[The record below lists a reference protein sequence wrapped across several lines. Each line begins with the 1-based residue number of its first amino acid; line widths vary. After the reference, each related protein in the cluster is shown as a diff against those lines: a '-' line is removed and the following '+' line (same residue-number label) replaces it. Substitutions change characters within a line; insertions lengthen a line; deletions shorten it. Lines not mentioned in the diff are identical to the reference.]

1 MKRKTFLF
9 IAVLLVAVFAASLCA
24 CEKADI
30 SKDPIPDGG
39 GEEQTVKVSFYVD
52 GSLYGISL
60 CSGNTLAMPEEP
72 VKDGYSFVGWFYD
85 EELIYPFVLEDF
97 LNSDDK
103 TDVSL
108 YAAWNKTEDPSEGGD
123 GNDPDGETGG
133 EDPDEGGETG
143 DGDGEPEDPE
153 VKTYKVTFVMDGETL
168 SVQQVQEGGSA
179 KLPLD
184 AFYVDGNELYALEVD
199 GNYINVVKD
208 ETVNL
213 SWQAADD
220 EHKGMF
226 ALEYTTLLI
235 SGGKLYLDVISQDY
249 PLDYFVMP
257 SAWGNYAI
265 SGVKAGAF
273 TRVPHIKTV
282 TLGKYCQEIEW
293 EAFETLPLLESVS
306 FADGNEYFSSSGLA
320 VTDVRGKELIVCLG
334 SDEGEL
340 ELPVGIEEVSSGALA
355 GKNYTSVRVPE
366 GVVRIGEGAFS
377 GCAFM
382 TEIYLP
388 ESLEEIGAG
397 ALENCVS
404 LEEINVPTGVRRIGN
419 GAFRGC
425 TAASVV
431 NYNAVNAEA
440 PIEGNSIFEGTGG
453 EQGFV
458 MNIGSA
464 VESIPARLADA
475 RGAGAPLL
483 KGLNFGEE
491 SSLLTIGA
499 HAFAA
504 AAIESIVIPD
514 SVRTITK
521 GAFEDCKELRE
532 IIYRAESAVSQG
544 ILSSAFEGAGKD
556 AVFTVGKE
564 VQAVPD
570 YLLYSLTGNIGI
582 TSLVFEQGGVC
593 DSIGTLAFA
602 GLALQGEI
610 NLPATVT
617 VIGDGAFS
625 QCAALVAIN
634 AEQDGAFVSE
644 DGVLYTSDK
653 STLVAYPAGKADKT
667 YTAAEGADISPYAFA
682 GAKYLESVKI
692 SAVRVGI
699 LAFYN
704 CVALEEADFG
714 ERLEDI
720 DTGAFSY
727 CGALLKADLPSSLL
741 MIGENAFIHCDSLTE
756 VYLKEGL
763 AEIGSYAFA
772 YCGMLGEVEIPA
784 SVVSMGSGI
793 FDK

>member
-1 MKRKTFLF
+1 MKRRTFLL

-168 SVQQVQEGGSA
+168 SVQQVEEGGSA

-199 GNYINVVKD
+199 GNYVNVVKD

-220 EHKGMF
+220 EQKGMF
-226 ALEYTTLLI
+226 ALGYTTLLI

-265 SGVKAGAF
+265 SGVKAGVF

-293 EAFETLPLLESVS
+293 EAFEALPLLESVS

-320 VTDVRGKELIVCLG
+320 VTDVSGKELIVCLG
-334 SDEGEL
+334 ADKGEL
-340 ELPVGIEEVSSGALA
+340 ALPVGIEEVSSGALA

-404 LEEINVPTGVRRIGN
+404 LEEINVPTGVRLIGN

-483 KGLNFGEE
+483 KGLNFADE

-504 AAIESIVIPD
+504 TEIESVVIPD

-564 VQAVPD
+564 VQIVPD

-582 TSLVFEQGGVC
+582 TSLVFEQDGVC
-593 DSIGTLAFA
+593 ESIGSLAFA

-625 QCAALVAIN
+625 QCATLVAIN
-634 AEQDGAFVSE
+634 AEQGGVYVSE
-644 DGVLYTSDK
+644 DGVLYTSHK
-653 STLVAYPAGKADKT
+653 STLVAYPAGKADKA

-692 SAVRVGI
+692 SATRVGV

-741 MIGENAFIHCDSLTE
+741 RIRENAFIHCDSLTE
-756 VYLKEGL
+756 VYLKEGI
-763 AEIGSYAFA
+763 AEIGGYAFA
-772 YCGMLGEVEIPA
+772 YCGMLGEVEIPT
-784 SVVSMGSGI
+784 SVVSMGNGV

>member
-1 MKRKTFLF
+1 MKRKTFLL

-30 SKDPIPDGG
+30 PQDPIPDGG

-168 SVQQVQEGGSA
+168 SVQQVEEGGSA

-208 ETVNL
+208 ETINL

-226 ALEYTTLLI
+226 ALGYTTLLI

-265 SGVKAGAF
+265 SGVKASAF
-273 TRVPHIKTV
+273 ARVPHIKTV

-293 EAFETLPLLESVS
+293 EAFEMLPLLESVS
-306 FADGNEYFSSSGLA
+306 FADGNEYFSSNGLA
-320 VTDVRGKELIVCLG
+320 VTDVSGKELIVCLG

-366 GVVRIGEGAFS
+366 DVVRIGEGAFS

-397 ALENCVS
+397 AFENCVS
-404 LEEINVPTGVRRIGN
+404 LKEITVPTGIRLIGN

-425 TAASVV
+425 TEASVV

-440 PIEGNSIFEGTGG
+440 PVEGNSIFEGTGG

-483 KGLNFGEE
+483 KALNFGEE

-504 AAIESIVIPD
+504 TEIESVVIPD

-582 TSLVFEQGGVC
+582 TSLVFEQDGVC
-593 DSIGTLAFA
+593 ESIGSLAFA

-625 QCAALVAIN
+625 QCATLTEIN
-634 AEQDGAFVSE
+634 AEQGGAYVSE

-692 SAVRVGI
+692 SAARVGV

-704 CVALEEADFG
+704 CAALKDADFG

-741 MIGENAFIHCDSLTE
+741 RIGENAFIHCDSLTE

-763 AEIGSYAFA
+763 AEIGGYAFA
-772 YCGMLGEVEIPA
+772 YCGMLGDVEIPT
-784 SVVSMGSGI
+784 SVVSMGNGV

>member
-1 MKRKTFLF
+1 MKRRTFLF

-30 SKDPIPDGG
+30 PQDPIPDEE
-39 GEEQTVKVSFYVD
+39 GEDQTVKVSFYVD

-153 VKTYKVTFVMDGETL
+153 VKTYKVAFVMDGETL
-168 SVQQVQEGGSA
+168 SVQQVEEGGSA

-184 AFYVDGNELYALEVD
+184 AFYVDGNELYALEVN
-199 GNYINVVKD
+199 GNYINVGKD
-208 ETVNL
+208 ETVEL

-220 EHKGMF
+220 EQKGMF
-226 ALEYTTLLI
+226 ALGYTTLLI

-293 EAFETLPLLESVS
+293 EAFDALPLLESVS

-320 VTDVRGKELIVCLG
+320 VTDVSGKELIVCLG

-397 ALENCVS
+397 AFENCVS
-404 LEEINVPTGVRRIGN
+404 LKEITVPTGVRLIGN

-425 TAASVV
+425 TAASVA

-483 KGLNFGEE
+483 KGLNFADE

-504 AAIESIVIPD
+504 TAIESIVIPD

-564 VQAVPD
+564 VQIVPD

-582 TSLVFEQGGVC
+582 TSLVFEQDGVC
-593 DSIGTLAFA
+593 ESIGSLAFA

-625 QCAALVAIN
+625 QCATLTAIN
-634 AEQDGAFVSE
+634 AEQGGAYVSE

-653 STLVAYPAGKADKT
+653 STLVAYPAGKADKA
-667 YTAAEGADISPYAFA
+667 YTAADGADISSYAFA
-682 GAKYLESVKI
+682 GAKDLESVKI
-692 SAVRVGI
+692 SAARVGI

-741 MIGENAFIHCDSLTE
+741 RIGENAFIHCDSLTE

-763 AEIGSYAFA
+763 AEIGGYAFA

-784 SVVSMGSGI
+784 SVVSMGSGV